1 MKLYIMRHC
10 DRDLNNC
17 SFESPLID
25 KGHLNAMDCCSIMIK
40 NNITTIY
47 SSPFLRTI
55 QTCHYYSSKKTI
67 PINIDYSLAEFI
79 SMKHKNLMYS
89 INDYKIPDNWYKMFN
104 ITTDKMIHNVFNNNE
119 TIDECVSRLIIF
131 IDFIKKKYLNTD
143 ENILLVT
150 HMSIV
155 NILLA
160 FESNS
165 LSNLNI
171 EKFYPMGL
179 ITEINI

>member
-1 MKLYIMRHC
+1 
-10 DRDLNNC
+10 
-17 SFESPLID
+17 
-25 KGHLNAMDCCSIMIK
+25 
-40 NNITTIY
+40 
-47 SSPFLRTI
+47 
-55 QTCHYYSSKKTI
+55 
-67 PINIDYSLAEFI
+67 
-79 SMKHKNLMYS
+79 MKHKNLMYS